1 MKRDLVVSLVLLAGV
16 VCLYLSLS
24 LMEEPRAAAFPRV
37 VILIMGALSLALLIQ
52 SLLAGYRGQG
62 AASQPVPATTGKQTD
77 GKKPFPLGTL
87 VGCFVMIVIY
97 FAIMEWL
104 GFYLSAFL
112 FFVAVTFLFGRRE
125 LTIRQGV
132 SRIGIAMI
140 FTGVLFVLFNRILVV
155 QTPKGLLF

>member
-1 MKRDLVVSLVLLAGV
+1 
-16 VCLYLSLS
+16 
-24 LMEEPRAAAFPRV
+24 
-37 VILIMGALSLALLIQ
+37 MGALSLALLIQ

-87 VGCFVMIVIY
+87 VGSFVMIVIY
-97 FAIMEWL
+97 LAIMEWL

-125 LTIRQGV
+125 LTIRQGA